1 MIKDD
6 KEIKLIEKKLGLKGQ
21 LGNKKFK
28 KEIQGDGI
36 DDLFGFLSYV
46 DNSMKINDLETY
58 KPYKGEDSDN

>member
-1 MIKDD
+1 M
-6 KEIKLIEKKLGLKGQ
+6 
-21 LGNKKFK
+21 
-28 KEIQGDGI
+28 IQGDGI